1 MHSNKRVHT
10 TKDIERFAAYLK
22 TADILLEQATKED
35 IANVARVLAFHLGH
49 YRTRYGDIPTA
60 ESLDQLS
67 VDKITDE
74 MAVPLASGFEA
85 LVKVLKALGL
95 PKGEH

>member
-1 MHSNKRVHT
+1 M

-22 TADILLEQATKED
+22 TADSLPEQATKED

-49 YRTRYGDIPTA
+49 YRTRFGDLPTTA
-60 ESLDQLS
+60 SLDQLTA
-67 VDKITDE
+67 DKITDE

-85 LVKVLKALGL
+85 LIGVLKALGT
-95 PKGEH
+95 PQGGH